1 MAFKPDIIVT
11 GPDSSDIALVVEVKT
26 SIRNLESSERQL
38 KEFMT
43 AMSCPVGLLVTPRRL
58 WLYRNRYLGTSEDSI
73 VRIGEF
79 DVHDVLNFEP
89 SGVGRKSGFQF
100 EQLVQAWLEG
110 LSTEAGL
117 RELSADLRR
126 AAEWYIV
133 PAISQGTIRAGHPR
147 SALSA

>member
-11 GPDSSDIALVVEVKT
+11 GSDSSDIALVVEVKT
-26 SIRNLESSERQL
+26 SVPDLENSERQL

-43 AMSCPVGLLVTPRRL
+43 AMGCPVGLLVTPQRL
-58 WLYRNRYLGTSEDSI
+58 WLYRDRYLGTSEDSI

-89 SGVGRKSGFQF
+89 SGVGRKSGFEF
-100 EQLVQAWLEG
+100 EQFVQAWLEG
-110 LSTEAGL
+110 LGTEAGL
-117 RELSADLRR
+117 RELPAELRR
-126 AAEWYIV
+126 VAEWYIV

-147 SALSA
+147 PALSA